1 ATQLLTLHST
11 HHTLHFFMRIYLT
24 DIYGIEHVIEGHPG
38 RKLMESLREHE
49 FGVVASCGGMCSCAT
64 CHVYVDP
71 EWVEKLPEMQS
82 DERELITELATYEAG
97 VSRLSCQ
104 IPFDERLDGIKVT
117 VAPEE

>member
-1 ATQLLTLHST
+1 MVRGGSSATSDLTLY
-11 HHTLHFFMRIYLT
+11 TLHITLNFMVIYLT

-49 FGVVASCGGMCSCAT
+49 FGVTARCGGMCSCAT

-71 EWVEKLPEMQS
+71 EWIDKLPEMQS
-82 DERELITELATYEAG
+82 DERELITELTTYQPG

-104 IPFDERLDGIKVT
+104 I
-117 VAPEE
+117 